1 MRTFSFLTAC
11 LATTLSLLGCAERPP
26 DRSPVAGHE
35 ASALDQETARI
46 LGVLNAE
53 TRDALS
59 RDYEGWREHCVHASY
74 VQKTYMNMVDSSFSE
89 TRGWDRVD
97 AFVRTYIEAHP
108 DPEPLPSPLESAD
121 VRLYGEGAWVSYE
134 QEDADQGRKRESRLM
149 EKVDGEWRIA
159 GMHTTI
165 YGPAPRT
172 P

>member
-1 MRTFSFLTAC
+1 MRYNFSHALFPKELPEVLEDLIYSFAYDRTRYQLHYRSHLPVVIDPSHGTGVAR
-11 LATTLSLLGCAERPP
+11 LVP
-26 DRSPVAGHE
+26 DMCRAAG
-35 ASALDQETARI
+35 AAGADAPI
-46 LGVLNAE
+46 L
-53 TRDALS
+53 
-59 RDYEGWREHCVHASY
+59 
-74 VQKTYMNMVDSSFSE
+74 
-89 TRGWDRVD
+89 
-97 AFVRTYIEAHP
+97 EAHP